1 MSIHM
6 QKKSAHLILLGLLLF
21 IMGLLVGLSIQFLPN
36 PRMGLSA
43 HLEGIMNGMFLMLLG
58 LLWDRLVLSKEMT
71 SIAFYLVVYSAFANL
86 LAVLIGAAT
95 GFGKM
100 MPIAGGIEG
109 SLFIESIIGFLLI
122 SLTLTML
129 TACGIIFF
137 GFYRYMRNK

>member
-1 MSIHM
+1 MSTLM
-6 QKKSAHLILLGLLLF
+6 QKKSAQLVLMGLLLF
-21 IMGLLVGLSIQFLPN
+21 IMGLLVGLFVQFLPN

-43 HLEGIMNGMFLMLLG
+43 HLEGIMNGMFLMLIG
-58 LLWDRLVLSKEMT
+58 ILWERLSLST
-71 SIAFYLVVYSAFANL
+71 RLASIAFYLVVYSAFANL

-95 GFGKM
+95 GFGRM
-100 MPIAGGIEG
+100 MPIAGGKEG

-137 GFYRYMRNK
+137 GFYRFMRNK